1 MSVIDTVQLL
11 EQRTQKAAGL
21 IVMLRKEKA
30 EMQQKLDSLVNQ
42 PAADPTLA
50 QKLESESGLNAELQ
64 TKLAESTVS
73 NGNLSSEL
81 QLMKKQ
87 LTELQDKFDL
97 VNNHNA
103 ELEEYVQKFT
113 TSNKLLE
120 ESINKAMDNL
130 SHIEGLDDI
139 PLEAAMAD
147 ELSAADDYTSGG
159 ALNGEQI
166 ENPEDL

>member
-87 LTELQDKFDL
+87 L
-97 VNNHNA
+97 
-103 ELEEYVQKFT
+103 
-113 TSNKLLE
+113 
-120 ESINKAMDNL
+120 
-130 SHIEGLDDI
+130 
-139 PLEAAMAD
+139 
-147 ELSAADDYTSGG
+147 
-159 ALNGEQI
+159 
-166 ENPEDL
+166 